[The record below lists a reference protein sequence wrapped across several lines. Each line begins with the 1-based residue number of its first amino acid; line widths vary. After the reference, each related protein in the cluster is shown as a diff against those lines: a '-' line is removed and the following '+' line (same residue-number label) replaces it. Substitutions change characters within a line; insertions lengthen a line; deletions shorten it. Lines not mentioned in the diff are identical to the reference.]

1 MKKIALFFI
10 LSLAVTLSSCG
21 RNGGRKL
28 EAFSPEAIAMNAP
41 EGWEVNASVR
51 VKGFDEEVQDN
62 THKAKLAYSIDLVT
76 PQGKTLNSFAV
87 DTVKENQQEA
97 FLDLGVEAQMALDS
111 TFTTG
116 RYKVIFNVKDL
127 LSGREVKT
135 DKEFEL
141 TK

>member
-10 LSLAVTLSSCG
+10 LSLVALSSCG
-21 RNGGRKL
+21 RDGGRKL

-41 EGWEVNASVR
+41 DGWEVTATVR
-51 VKGFDEEVQDN
+51 VKGFDEEVQDK
-62 THKAKLAYSIDLVT
+62 THRAKLAYSIDLVT
-76 PQGKTLNSFAV
+76 PQGKTLNAFAA
-87 DTVKENQQEA
+87 DTIDEDQQEE
-97 FLDLGVEAQMALDS
+97 FLDLPVEAQMEFDS

-116 RYKVIFNVKDL
+116 RYKVIFNVRDL

-135 DKEFEL
+135 NKEFDL